1 MKAKKSAV
9 EKSLDTNKEILE
21 KMEELEKQG
30 AVQKNTLLQQRDKVF
45 SMEVQVQEA
54 LEQMI
59 QNESNY
65 VRNKSELE
73 SRLK

>member
-1 MKAKKSAV
+1 
-9 EKSLDTNKEILE
+9 
-21 KMEELEKQG
+21 
-30 AVQKNTLLQQRDKVF
+30 
-45 SMEVQVQEA
+45 MEVQVQEA

-73 SRLK
+73 SRLKQAIVQKQYEQVFATTEGVAFQLQPERMRFTNG